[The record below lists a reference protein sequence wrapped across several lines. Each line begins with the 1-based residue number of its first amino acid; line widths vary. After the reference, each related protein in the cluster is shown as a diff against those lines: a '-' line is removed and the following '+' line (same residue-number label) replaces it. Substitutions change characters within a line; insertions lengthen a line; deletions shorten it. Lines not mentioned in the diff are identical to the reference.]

1 MSGCGRRAQA
11 FFVLPLFAI
20 VRSTP
25 QAVENLSCV
34 QEGLAR
40 QHPHLRNHE
49 LWPVPVIIS
58 DRWQRPPGIP
68 WKDFSVVVS
77 EGDVLSIPALLDR
90 LEGKANEMGRWQSNR
105 LANISRQ
112 MFFWIDC

>member
-1 MSGCGRRAQA
+1 MSYGR
-11 FFVLPLFAI
+11 
-20 VRSTP
+20 
-25 QAVENLSCV
+25 
-34 QEGLAR
+34 
-40 QHPHLRNHE
+40 
-49 LWPVPVIIS
+49 VPVIIS

-90 LEGKANEMGRWQSNR
+90 LEGKANEMGRLAKQSFGEY
-105 LANISRQ
+105 SRQ